1 MRSGFA
7 AWPQKIRPVLNE
19 SNCLLKSPN
28 NRSDGNLYACKY
40 SILTFAPYQPTEVNE
55 FISPELDP
63 AFQKLATTNLSGKHK
78 KDVDQKDPKLT
89 CGSLSCKYKLKVI
102 GSTCHCVKWLYKNKD
117 IY

>member
-28 NRSDGNLYACKY
+28 NRSDGNLCVCKY
-40 SILTFAPYQPTEVNE
+40 SILTFAPYQPTEVSE
-55 FISPELDP
+55 LFISSEPDP

-78 KDVDQKDPKLT
+78 KDCRSKRLP
-89 CGSLSCKYKLKVI
+89 S
-102 GSTCHCVKWLYKNKD
+102 
-117 IY
+117 